1 MSNFKIDMNPVEALA
16 AEPKTGVRWKI
27 FLVLLSLVAINYID
41 RASLSV
47 AMPLIAKDFD
57 LDPAMQGL
65 ILSSFFWTYALMLVP
80 GGMMADRFKPRIV
93 IASAAV
99 LWGAC
104 QGMTGLSTSANG
116 LLLTRLGLGAAEA
129 PIYPSGGKLNSIWM
143 TQNERG
149 RGAALLD
156 GGAPLGAALGA
167 VIIAWLIGALGSW
180 RMAFIVA
187 GACTVLAG
195 FYAWYFIRNNPREH
209 KSVNEAE
216 ALYIERAREIELSQ
230 EPADISGK
238 PLDLFKHRSVW
249 LMFFGYMFA
258 NVVFYGLLTW
268 MPNYLSEVHG
278 FDIKQMGGATFI
290 IFLSGFAGELVGG
303 YFSDKWKS
311 LGGSSNKVMRTL
323 LGFASIVVT
332 VAVFSLAYTTRAVP
346 TVVLLSITLFFERWT
361 GLYWS
366 LPSILGTR
374 DKVGLLGGIMNL
386 GANVGGV
393 LAPLAVGLI
402 VQMTGSYFLAL
413 MVFTGAGIG
422 LFFCSTSINYEKKL
436 PV

>member
-1 MSNFKIDMNPVEALA
+1 MIKPAEAVA

-27 FLVLLSLVAINYID
+27 FWVLLSLVAINYID

-47 AMPLIAKDFD
+47 AMPLIARDFD

-65 ILSSFFWTYALMLVP
+65 ILSSFFWTYALMQVP

-99 LWGAC
+99 FWGAC
-104 QGMTGLSTSANG
+104 QAIAGLSTSATG
-116 LLLTRLGLGAAEA
+116 LLLARLGLGAAEG
-129 PIYPSGGKLNSIWM
+129 PIYPAGGKLNSIWM

-149 RGAALLD
+149 RGATLLD
-156 GGAPLGAALGA
+156 SGAPLGAALGA

-187 GACTVLAG
+187 GAGTVLAG
-195 FYAWYFIRNNPREH
+195 LYAWYFIRNNPREH
-209 KSVNEAE
+209 SSVNEAE
-216 ALYIERAREIELSQ
+216 ALYIERACEIELSQ
-230 EPADISGK
+230 QPAKISGK
-238 PLDLFKHRSVW
+238 SLDLFKHRSVW
-249 LMFFGYMFA
+249 VMFFGYMCA

-278 FDIKQMGGATFI
+278 LDIKQMGGATFI

-311 LGGSSNKVMRTL
+311 LGGSPNKVMRTL

-332 VAVFSLAYTTRAVP
+332 VAVFSVAYTRGAVL
-346 TVVLLSITLFFERWT
+346 TVVLLSITLFFQRWT

-366 LPSILGTR
+366 IPSILGTR
-374 DKVGLLGGIMNL
+374 DKVGLLGGTMNL
-386 GANVGGV
+386 GGNIGGV

-413 MVFTGAGIG
+413 MVFAGAGIG
-422 LFFCSTSINYEKKL
+422 LFLCSTSINYEKKL

>member
-1 MSNFKIDMNPVEALA
+1 MINPAEAVA

-27 FLVLLSLVAINYID
+27 FLVLLSLVAINYLD

-65 ILSSFFWTYALMLVP
+65 ILSSFFWTYALMQVP

-99 LWGAC
+99 FWGAC
-104 QGMTGLSTSANG
+104 QGIAGLSTSATG

-129 PIYPSGGKLNSIWM
+129 PIYPAGGKLNSIWM

-149 RGAALLD
+149 RGATLLD
-156 GGAPLGAALGA
+156 SGAPLGAALGA

-187 GACTVLAG
+187 GAGTVLAG
-195 FYAWYFIRNNPREH
+195 LYAWYFIRNNPREH
-209 KSVNEAE
+209 SSVNEAE

-230 EPADISGK
+230 EPAEISGK
-238 PLDLFKHRSVW
+238 SLDLFKHRSVW
-249 LMFFGYMFA
+249 VMFFGYMCA

-268 MPNYLSEVHG
+268 MPTYLSKVHG

-303 YFSDKWKS
+303 YVSDKWKS
-311 LGGSSNKVMRTL
+311 MGG
-323 LGFASIVVT
+323 
-332 VAVFSLAYTTRAVP
+332 P
-346 TVVLLSITLFFERWT
+346 
-361 GLYWS
+361 
-366 LPSILGTR
+366 P
-374 DKVGLLGGIMNL
+374 
-386 GANVGGV
+386 
-393 LAPLAVGLI
+393 
-402 VQMTGSYFLAL
+402 
-413 MVFTGAGIG
+413 
-422 LFFCSTSINYEKKL
+422 
-436 PV
+436 